1 MALPWW
7 KRYPGR
13 LSAELRALRA
23 AGFRYHVD
31 QETFRKGRL
40 IVTVWIHHEGMD
52 YCVLAEYLDNYPYF
66 EPTVRAP
73 DLQFRFHLNPFYK
86 NLCLLGRKTENW
98 WTQWTLAHILQ
109 ERFPKVVEANTKPR
123 VLTKDLEFDQGE
135 PLSIFYTTQPHSLM
149 LVDPDWEIPS
159 NLEGGLL
166 RIGLTYVSSTRISAA
181 VLRVSTWDNQTICSL
196 SEAIARKFDTQFW
209 GRWIRVPEFIPEND
223 PSNFDQVICSKNA
236 QIARPRWGYQKS
248 EPFLDV
254 IGIVFPEEI
263 SRCELGDGWIFL
275 RRDG

>member
-1 MALPWW
+1 MPRFRRVIVKSGKW
-7 KRYPGR
+7 R
-13 LSAELRALRA
+13 LRR
-23 AGFRYHVD
+23 G
-31 QETFRKGRL
+31 
-40 IVTVWIHHEGMD
+40 
-52 YCVLAEYLDNYPYF
+52 
-66 EPTVRAP
+66 
-73 DLQFRFHLNPFYK
+73 
-86 NLCLLGRKTENW
+86 
-98 WTQWTLAHILQ
+98 
-109 ERFPKVVEANTKPR
+109 KVVEANTKPR

-223 PSNFDQVICSKNA
+223 PSNFDQVICSKN
-236 QIARPRWGYQKS
+236 
-248 EPFLDV
+248 
-254 IGIVFPEEI
+254 
-263 SRCELGDGWIFL
+263 
-275 RRDG
+275 